1 MWGYGVGGE
10 KSNRE
15 GAASPCS
22 PLYIPTFIHLFI
34 SFSFSDFGKSL
45 FEAVPLTEPSVYL
58 YKAEQ

>member
-1 MWGYGVGGE
+1 MWGYRVGGE

-34 SFSFSDFGKSL
+34 SFYFSDFGKSL